1 MIRKSKSLSPWHKM
15 VVSESKLIELGTEF
29 EYKLVSDPPYAYRM
43 IFHWNNKHDS
53 HATGAH
59 YTRLNIF
66 NSTNRSRRMRCR

>member
-43 IFHWNNKHDS
+43 IFHWNYKHDT
-53 HATGAH
+53 HAIGAH
-59 YTRLNIF
+59 YIRLNIF
-66 NSTNRSRRMRCR
+66 SSTNRSRRMRCR